1 MGTRLLSVP
10 TESRFQSSLG
20 SPKGGGEETGGQGG
34 GKGWGGSLAGLLLE
48 HVCLALVCGILR
60 EGCTA
65 KCMAGSSHETSV
77 KLLPL
82 SEPQF
87 PPL

>member
-1 MGTRLLSVP
+1 MEGKRL
-10 TESRFQSSLG
+10 EDR
-20 SPKGGGEETGGQGG
+20 EA

-48 HVCLALVCGILR
+48 HVCPGLLCGILR